1 MRRSLQDSIVGF
13 SLLGGILIF
22 TFFSFWLRGVRLS
35 SKNWYLFAEFNNASG
50 LSKKSPVT
58 YRGILVGSIED
69 ILFTNESI
77 KAKIVLN
84 NPEIILPKPAFAKV
98 VTNSFLG
105 GDVQVALETSEK
117 TIPKNISKPTSDKC
131 NSKLIICQ
139 GDSITGKQLSSLSN
153 ITNKISQLLKESN
166 QENLIENLINS
177 IDQFDSTQENLD
189 ELIYLSKQEIL
200 RVKPLINE
208 ITIAA
213 NNLNNILSTI
223 NNKEPLND
231 LVNSLSFVN
240 FSKSLLISSILLEI
254 DFAALIVILMSLRVS
269 LLFIVDKILFKL
281 LAAMVISLIK
291 GLTLRISCFDK

>member
-1 MRRSLQDSIVGF
+1 MRRSLRDSIVGF

-22 TFFSFWLRGVRLS
+22 TSFSFWLKGVRLS
-35 SKNWYLFAEFNNASG
+35 SKNWHLFAEFNNASG

-84 NPEIILPKPAFAKV
+84 NPEIILSRPAFARV

-105 GDVQVALETSEK
+105 GDVQVAIETSGK
-117 TIPKNISKPTSDKC
+117 TIPKNIAKPTSEKC
-131 NSKLIICQ
+131 NSKLIVCQ

-153 ITNKISQLLKESN
+153 ITNTLNQLLKESN
-166 QENLIENLINS
+166 QENLIENIVTS
-177 IDQFDSTQENLD
+177 IDQFDRTQENLD

-200 RVKPLINE
+200 RVKPLIEE

-213 NNLNNILSTI
+213 NYLNNILSTI
-223 NNKEPLND
+223 NDEETLND
-231 LVNSLSFVN
+231 IKLTLNAARS
-240 FSKSLLISSILLEI
+240 ISSKIDDMSDDFENLTKDKELTKSIRDLTIGLSKFLNEI
-254 DFAALIVILMSLRVS
+254 YP
-269 LLFIVDKILFKL
+269 
-281 LAAMVISLIK
+281 
-291 GLTLRISCFDK
+291 

>member
-1 MRRSLQDSIVGF
+1 MRRSLRDSIVGF
-13 SLLGGILIF
+13 SLLGGILVF

-35 SKNWYLFAEFNNASG
+35 SKNWHLFAEFNNASG

-84 NPEIILPKPAFAKV
+84 NPEIILPKPAFARV

-117 TIPKNISKPTSDKC
+117 SIPNNISKPTSDKC
-131 NSKLIICQ
+131 NTKLIICK
-139 GDSITGKQLSSLSN
+139 GDTITGKQLSSLSN

-166 QENLIENLINS
+166 QENLIENIVKS
-177 IDQFDSTQENLD
+177 IDQFDRTQENLD
-189 ELIYLSKQEIL
+189 ELIFLSKQEIL
-200 RVKPLINE
+200 RVEPLIKE

-213 NNLNNILSTI
+213 NHLNNILSAIDNKENLDDIKFTI
-223 NNKEPLND
+223 NNARSISGKINDMSDDFEKLMKDKELTKSIRDLTIGLSKFLN
-231 LVNSLSFVN
+231 
-240 FSKSLLISSILLEI
+240 EI
-254 DFAALIVILMSLRVS
+254 YP
-269 LLFIVDKILFKL
+269 
-281 LAAMVISLIK
+281 
-291 GLTLRISCFDK
+291 